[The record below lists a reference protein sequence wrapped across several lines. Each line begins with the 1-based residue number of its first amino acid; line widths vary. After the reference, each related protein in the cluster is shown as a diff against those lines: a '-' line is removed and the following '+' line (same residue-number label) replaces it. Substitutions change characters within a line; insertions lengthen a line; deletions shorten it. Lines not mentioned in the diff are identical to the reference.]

1 VLVISDIISFPC
13 FAKNVFFPKRITSYY
28 LVFRFAQ
35 STILTTKTNMAI
47 YWFSRIP
54 IITSWLYGY
63 MLAISNPETEKQIL
77 LYGYILAISHP
88 GIIESRNKK
97 HIWIYGYTNDGLPR
111 TQASSPTSGEL
122 RHVPRHVGQAL
133 ATRDHNVLLVLERSS
148 CLSAGQRTLLELLGG
163 VREHLLGRL

>member
-1 VLVISDIISFPC
+1 MWCCCWGSTTPLFEIMVSISLFGVGYFGHHLISVFSII
-13 FAKNVFFPKRITSYY
+13 ANNVFFPKRITSYY

-35 STILTTKTNMAI
+35 STIQTTKTNMAI

-63 MLAISNPETEKQIL
+63 MLAISNPETEKQIW

-111 TQASSPTSGEL
+111 TQASSPTSGVYDDMSRAMSA
-122 RHVPRHVGQAL
+122 RHSRPAIIMFC
-133 ATRDHNVLLVLERSS
+133 SS
-148 CLSAGQRTLLELLGG
+148 
-163 VREHLLGRL
+163 